1 MKKFFALLTI
11 GLLITAGLRAP
22 ESSVLTNGFCSS
34 GPVLE
39 KAQGHD
45 SDAHELRRT
54 ASNPTTLHSGF
65 APSFHPF
72 DMPKAQAMSAPDFF
86 GNMISDFVPS
96 PDGMSVFPLIRPPVA
111 FSF

>member
-22 ESSVLTNGFCSS
+22 ESSALTNGFCTS

-45 SDAHELRRT
+45 SDSHELRRV
-54 ASNPTTLHSGF
+54 ASDPTTLHSGF

-72 DMPKAQAMSAPDFF
+72 DMPKAQAISAPEFSGSKF
-86 GNMISDFVPS
+86 SDFVPS
-96 PDGMSVFPLIRPPVA
+96 LGGMSVFPLIRPPVA

>member
-11 GLLITAGLRAP
+11 GLLITVGLRAP

-45 SDAHELRRT
+45 SDAHELRRA

-72 DMPKAQAMSAPDFF
+72 DMPKAQAMSSSEFS
-86 GNMISDFVPS
+86 GSKSSDFVP
-96 PDGMSVFPLIRPPVA
+96 PLGGMSVFPLVRPPVA

>member
-1 MKKFFALLTI
+1 MKKFLALLTI
-11 GLLITAGLRAP
+11 GLLMTAGIRAP
-22 ESSVLTNGFCSS
+22 ESSALTNGFCTS

-45 SDAHELRRT
+45 SNSHEFRR
-54 ASNPTTLHSGF
+54 AAENPTTLHSGF

-72 DMPKAQAMSAPDFF
+72 DMPKAQAIIAPYFF
-86 GNMISDFVPS
+86 GSMTSHFVPS
-96 PDGMSVFPLIRPPVA
+96 LGGMSVFPLVRPPIA